1 MKIKNKDLLK
11 LYKAHIMENIPHSRK
26 SCPPSKEI
34 INFFKSKT
42 LEKRKSRII
51 DHITKCSS
59 CAQEFEFMLQTRRE
73 EGRLIEGIGKLLQS
87 KKNIS
92 TIKKR
97 AGKKINHTNERRK
110 LFFPRLS
117 WKYAFILAGVT
128 IIISTFFVFQNIGK
142 REYRGADP
150 SRVHLIEPINGKYSK
165 SLIVFKWNEFKD
177 SEYYIIELFDE
188 TLFQIW
194 KSSKIYKNQATLPA
208 EITKRLNI
216 NKTYFWMVTAFL
228 PEGRKIESE
237 IEEFILTD

>member
-1 MKIKNKDLLK
+1 MKIQNKDLIK

-34 INFFKSKT
+34 ISFFKSKT
-42 LEKRKSRII
+42 SEKQRSRII

-59 CAQEFEFMLQTRRE
+59 CAQEFEFILQTQRE
-73 EGRLIEGIGKLLQS
+73 EGKLIEGIGKLLQS
-87 KKNIS
+87 KENI
-92 TIKKR
+92 TATKKR
-97 AGKKINHTNERRK
+97 AGKKINYLNVRRK
-110 LFFPRLS
+110 SFFPRLP
-117 WKYAFILAGVT
+117 WKYALILAGFA

-142 REYRGADP
+142 MEYRGADL
-150 SRVHLIEPINGKYSK
+150 SRVHLNEPINGKYSK
-165 SLIVFKWNEFKD
+165 SLLVFKWNEFKD

-208 EITKRLNI
+208 EIAKRLNI

-228 PEGRKIESE
+228 PDGRKIESE
-237 IEEFILTD
+237 IEEFMLTD

>member
-1 MKIKNKDLLK
+1 MKIKNKDLIK
-11 LYKAHIMENIPHSRK
+11 LYKAHVLENIPHSRK

-34 INFFKSKT
+34 VSFFKSKT
-42 LEKRKSRII
+42 SEKQKSRVIN
-51 DHITKCSS
+51 HITKCSS

-73 EGRLIEGIGKLLQS
+73 EGKLIEVIGKLLQS
-87 KKNIS
+87 EKNIA

-97 AGKKINHTNERRK
+97 GGKKINYLNERRRS
-110 LFFPRLS
+110 FFHRLS
-117 WKYAFILAGVT
+117 WKYAFILAGVA

-142 REYRGADP
+142 REYRGPDL

-165 SLIVFKWNEFKD
+165 SLLVFKWNEFKD

-208 EITKRLNI
+208 QVAKSLSI

-228 PEGRKIESE
+228 PDERKIESE
-237 IEEFILTD
+237 IEEFGLID